1 MGKFVRFVG
10 MGTFPKSMEC
20 ALCCGR
26 AHRTRR
32 EQKAGCGCVLCG
44 SCCQQLVLPDRHPM
58 TCIDE
63 TYWSRRRRRE
73 DEFSAL
79 VIMVS
84 ELPTDIIVCIISHLD
99 RLRAMVISWSCGS
112 IRRAAMTPSLWTLV
126 NIHDLDECRW
136 IVGIPWQLVHSVII
150 SHGEGEENEMPDVV
164 CKLVMRRPASH
175 VRFKF
180 DGFWILESGMFHI
193 LDSRR
198 VTFESLE
205 LELDNLVVAREGL
218 NWALISAACSD
229 ITIKVY
235 MEEAEYNELDDHE
248 LHEWIRTTVADNGA
262 LDTLSI
268 LVHYSYWDGGRERMM
283 SDWSTYTAG

>member
-32 EQKAGCGCVLCG
+32 EQEAGCGCVLCG

-84 ELPTDIIVCIISHLD
+84 ELPTDIIVCIISHLN
-99 RLRAMVISWSCGS
+99 RLKAMVISWSCGS

-126 NIHDLDECRW
+126 NIHDPDECRW

-150 SHGEGEENEMPDVV
+150 SHREGEENEMPDAASAGAQSE
-164 CKLVMRRPASH
+164 RAPA
-175 VRFKF
+175 
-180 DGFWILESGMFHI
+180 L
-193 LDSRR
+193 
-198 VTFESLE
+198 
-205 LELDNLVVAREGL
+205 
-218 NWALISAACSD
+218 SD
-229 ITIKVY
+229 
-235 MEEAEYNELDDHE
+235 
-248 LHEWIRTTVADNGA
+248 R
-262 LDTLSI
+262 
-268 LVHYSYWDGGRERMM
+268 
-283 SDWSTYTAG
+283 